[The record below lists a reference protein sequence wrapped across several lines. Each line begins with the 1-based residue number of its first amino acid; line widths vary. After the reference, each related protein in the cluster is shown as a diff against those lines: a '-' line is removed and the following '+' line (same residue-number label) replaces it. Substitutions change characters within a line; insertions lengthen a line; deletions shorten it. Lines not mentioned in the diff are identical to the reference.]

1 MADDVKVKFGGDFTD
16 VPKGAEAAANAAGT
30 KLRSWFNQGMEGIMS
45 NIGSA
50 LSMHALFDK
59 LKENLEQ
66 ATQYFKELNHA
77 IKTTGAGGD
86 EFQRVASLGK
96 SVGVTMES
104 VGRAMGFFA
113 KNMGAA
119 SKDANGHGKILKE
132 LGFTNE
138 QIASGNISA
147 TEVLAA
153 LADQFQK
160 TGNEALVASNAMSL
174 FGRGGRE
181 MLPII
186 QKGKDAI
193 LEQAKAVK
201 IYSEAELEAAEASE
215 RAAERRANAWKKMW
229 REIEL
234 VIDKAETR
242 RVVRQSIEDLQST
255 MTKEK
260 KDYKGAD
267 SKEYGER
274 LIKDL
279 EAKGVGLA
287 VQEEI
292 FKGMEKNY
300 SPGRYRPF
308 SAEAFKQT
316 YNSISEALEKAKK
329 EKKPAET
336 KSTLPEGQEPQ
347 LGAGSPASGVIGFG
361 NNAQLLLMT
370 DQLDV
375 LKEIKTILDNSRSP
389 SYAPDFT
396 KSMVNIKV
404 PPTPTIPNPSK

>member
-16 VPKGAEAAANAAGT
+16 VPKGAEAAATAAGT
-30 KLRSWFNQGMEGIMS
+30 KLKSWFNEGINSMMS
-45 NIGSA
+45 SIGSA
-50 LSMHALFDK
+50 LSMAALFDK
-59 LKENLEQ
+59 LKENLAE
-66 ATQYFKELNHA
+66 AKEYFKELNHA
-77 IKTTGAGGD
+77 IKTTAAGGD
-86 EFQRVASLGK
+86 QFQRVASLGK

-119 SKDANGHGKILKE
+119 SKDANGHGKILRE

-138 QIASGNISA
+138 QITSGNITA

-160 TGNEALVASNAMSL
+160 TGNEALLASNTMSL

-201 IYSEAELEAAEASE
+201 VYSDAQLEAAEAGE
-215 RAAERRANAWKKMW
+215 RADERRLASWKKVW
-229 REIEL
+229 RSLTLRADQVEARKNIRFEIEN
-234 VIDKAETR
+234 
-242 RVVRQSIEDLQST
+242 LQSE
-255 MTKEK
+255 MTKEG

-267 SKEYGER
+267 SKEYNER
-274 LIKDL
+274 LVKNL
-279 EAKGVGLA
+279 KSKGIGYAL
-287 VQEEI
+287 QEEA
-292 FKGMEKNY
+292 FGQMKENYYPGKYRPVQTEEFAKNY
-300 SPGRYRPF
+300 GSL
-308 SAEAFKQT
+308 
-316 YNSISEALEKAKK
+316 IEALNKAKK
-329 EKKPAET
+329 VEKPEET
-336 KSTLPEGQEPQ
+336 KSTLPEGQESQ
-347 LGAGSPASGVIGFG
+347 LGAGSPSSGVIGFG
-361 NNAQLLLMT
+361 NNSQLLLMT

-375 LKEIKTILDNSRSP
+375 LKEIRTILNEAHSY

-396 KSMVNIKV
+396 KSIVNIKV
-404 PPTPTIPNPSK
+404 PPAPTIPTKAK